1 MSAIPTLLTRQLHYV
16 CGKGGVGK
24 SVVACALARA
34 LVRQG
39 ERVLLAQ
46 VSAPDSHGP
55 LLEIGAVGP
64 EVREAEPGLF
74 VVDIDPH
81 AAMKEYALMTL
92 KFEALYRTVFEN
104 RLTKAFLR
112 FVPSM
117 NELTMQGK
125 IWWHA
130 VEHHFSRIVVDCPS
144 TGHGIKLLRT
154 AQVIADAAPVGP
166 LADKTRK
173 MAELVRDPTRTAL
186 HIVTLPEELPVNEAH
201 DLVAEVK
208 RTGVAPLGVAFV
220 NQVLGSLFDDE
231 TRASLATVRAHAAGD
246 AALLH
251 LLEVAERRVDR
262 ERLER
267 GQRARA
273 RDLGMPVIELPYLL
287 QPRLARADVE
297 RLAGVVMEAP

>member
-1 MSAIPTLLTRQLHYV
+1 MNRVPSLLSRQLHYV

-34 LVRQG
+34 FARKG

-46 VSAPDSHGP
+46 VASPDTHSA
-55 LLEIGAVGP
+55 LLGIDPVGP
-64 EVREAEPGLF
+64 EVRQAEPGLF

-104 RLTKAFLR
+104 RLTRAFLR

-130 VEHHFSRIVVDCPS
+130 SEDHYTRIVVDCPS

-154 AQVIADAAPVGP
+154 AQIITDAAPVGP
-166 LADKTRK
+166 LADKTRR
-173 MAELVRDPTRTAL
+173 MAELVRDPARTSL
-186 HIVTLPEELPVNEAH
+186 HVVTLPEELPVNEAH
-201 DLVAEVK
+201 DLINEVR
-208 RTGVAPLGVAFV
+208 RTGVAPLGLTFV
-220 NQVLGSLFDDE
+220 NQVLTTLFDAE
-231 TRASLATVRAHAAGD
+231 TRRTLGVVRADASRD
-246 AALLH
+246 AALAH
-251 LLEVAERRVDR
+251 LLEVASRRVER
-262 ERLER
+262 EQLER
-267 GQRARA
+267 TQRARA
-273 RDLGMPVIELPYLL
+273 HSLGMPAIELPYLL
-287 QPRLARADVE
+287 QPRLGRAEVE
-297 RLAGVVMEAP
+297 QLANVILEAA

>member
-1 MSAIPTLLTRQLHYV
+1 MTAPPPLLSRQLHYV

-24 SVVACALARA
+24 SVVACALART
-34 LVRQG
+34 LVRRG

-46 VSAPDSHGP
+46 VAAPDSHGP
-55 LLEIGAVGP
+55 LLGIGAVGP

-130 VEHHFSRIVVDCPS
+130 VEHHYTRIVVDCPS

-166 LADKTRK
+166 LAEKTKK
-173 MAELVRDPTRTAL
+173 MAELVRDPSRTAV
-186 HIVTLPEELPVNEAH
+186 HVVTLPEELPVNEAH

-208 RTGVAPLGVAFV
+208 RTAVAPLGFAFV
-220 NQVLGSLFDDE
+220 NQVLATLFDDE
-231 TRASLATVRAHAAGD
+231 TRRALTAVRAHAHD
-246 AALLH
+246 DVALSH
-251 LLEVAERRVDR
+251 LLDVAERRVER
-262 ERLER
+262 EHHER
-267 GQRARA
+267 AQRARA
-273 RDLGMPVIELPYLL
+273 RDLGLPVIELPYLL
-287 QPRLARADVE
+287 QPHLTRDDIE
-297 RLAGVVMEAP
+297 RLATVLQEAA

>member
-1 MSAIPTLLTRQLHYV
+1 MSTPPPLLSRQLHYV

-55 LLEIGAVGP
+55 LLGVGVVNA

-81 AAMKEYALMTL
+81 AAMKEYALLTL

-130 VEHHFSRIVVDCPS
+130 VEHHYSRIVVDCPS

-166 LADKTRK
+166 LAEKTKK
-173 MAELVRDPTRTAL
+173 MAELVRDPTRTAV

-201 DLVAEVK
+201 DLVAEVT
-208 RTGVAPLGVAFV
+208 RTGVAPLGYAVV
-220 NQVLGSLFDDE
+220 NQVLGPLFDDQA
-231 TRASLATVRAHAAGD
+231 RAALTAVRAHTHD
-246 AALLH
+246 DVALAH
-251 LLEVAERRVDR
+251 LLDVAERRVER
-262 ERLER
+262 EQHER
-267 GQRARA
+267 TQRARA
-273 RDLGMPVIELPYLL
+273 RDLGLPVIELPYLL
-287 QPRLARADVE
+287 QPRLARADIE
-297 RLAGVVMEAP
+297 RLASVLQEGA